1 MTLANQQLFKDV
13 GAHESK
19 KTAAKQ
25 ENPTKQACK
34 TTFDSLSSRDSALS
48 CSLALKT
55 KNKNKN
61 KKLNKC
67 KFKDSSNKK

>member
-13 GAHESK
+13 DAHESK

-25 ENPTKQACK
+25 ENSTKQACK

-55 KNKNKN
+55 N
-61 KKLNKC
+61 KKQKQ
-67 KFKDSSNKK
+67 KQKTK